1 MISLSPKVILRLR
14 KAGRYVIALRLTDG
28 KLHTAPFWSEPQAAA
43 ACGLAVNQWSSLQTE
58 VFAEIYIDGFPVDV
72 SVFAKSTRRGRI
84 EAVVLWTKD
93 GIYPEVLDT
102 ITDAAALVLKSTT
115 SNEGSGWIDT
125 AA

>member
-1 MISLSPKVILRLR
+1 MPLSPKVILRLR
-14 KAGRYVIALRLTDG
+14 KGSRYVIAVRLTDG

-43 ACGLAVNQWSSLQTE
+43 ACGLTVDRWSSLQTE
-58 VFAEIYIDGFPVDV
+58 VFAEIYMDGFPVDV

-93 GIYPEVLDT
+93 GIYPEVLDR
-102 ITDAAALVLKSTT
+102 ISDAAALILKSTP
-115 SNEGSGWIDT
+115 SNEGCLWIET